1 MSPVSPEASS
11 STPVDAVAPPSY
23 TANATERTDE
33 KIAVEQRHINDDS
46 LPEVVTESMHHPTHT
61 SPPPVSEYTPTYAV
75 SPAPTSIANWDETQ
89 SPPILQHPALAQQ
102 QYSGHESM
110 SIPMQQMQQTPQH
123 HPGVTVTPLHLLAD
137 QADSVDC
144 PFCQR
149 QTETKVKKSAS
160 SMTHIYATAL
170 FFTTFFGV
178 IFPYTCHCAPNISHF
193 CKHCDRK
200 VAFKERGGQMEGLGT
215 PDHLREVSKYPAAQP
230 Q

>member
-11 STPVDAVAPPSY
+11 STPVDTIAPPSY
-23 TANATERTDE
+23 TPNAAVSTEE
-33 KIAVEQRHINDDS
+33 KIAVEQRHINDDN
-46 LPEVVTESMHHPTHT
+46 LPEVVTEPMHQPHT
-61 SPPPVSEYTPTYAV
+61 SPPPVSEYNPTSSV
-75 SPAPTSIANWDETQ
+75 SPAPTSIANWDGTQ

-110 SIPMQQMQQTPQH
+110 AAIPMQQIPQQ
-123 HPGVTVTPLHLLAD
+123 PGVTVTPLHLLAD

-149 QTETKVKKSAS
+149 QTETNVKKSAS
-160 SMTHIYATAL
+160 SMTHIYATIL

-178 IFPYTCHCAPNISHF
+178 IFPYACHCAPNISHF
-193 CKHCDRK
+193 CKHCGRK

-215 PDHLREVSKYPAAQP
+215 PDHLREVSKYAAAQP